1 MGKLKNKRWPFIVLS
16 ILLACA
22 LWLYIRS
29 QGDTD
34 GSKPMSHLPIVFSGE
49 ENLESRGLMVSS
61 GAGQTVNIRVRGPWT
76 TVNQVTR
83 DTVFALVDLSRITEA
98 GEYTLPVEIEFS
110 TNIISTG
117 LSVTE
122 RNPSQI
128 TVVVSD
134 YAEKDV
140 NVQAVFDGS
149 VADGFQTGQIT
160 ISPETIHI
168 SGEAAVVD
176 QVDHALV
183 TVTGEELDQ
192 TVSGEY
198 PFQLVDAAGNVIE
211 HRLTCSTETIF
222 ATMPVLTGK
231 DVPLTVELLPGGGAS
246 EGKHVSY
253 TISPSTISVAGSP
266 DDIEDLT
273 SISLGTIDLGK
284 VVNDEEAFTFDIVL
298 PSGLTNVSE
307 VTTAT
312 VTVKIRGLV
321 TETVSATQI
330 ETINV
335 PAGYR
340 AQAVTQSKD
349 VLVRGTED
357 AVAGINASHI
367 RIVADL
373 SDTPAAAGRYTVEA
387 NVVLEGVADAGAVG
401 DYTVVIA
408 LTKE

>member
-34 GSKPMSHLPIVFSGE
+34 GTKPVNHLPIVFSGE
-49 ENLESRGLMVSS
+49 ENLESRGLMVSE
-61 GAGQTVNIRVRGPWT
+61 GAGQTVNIRVSGQWT
-76 TVNQVTR
+76 TVNKVTQN
-83 DTVFALVDLSRITEA
+83 TVFAVVDLSRITEA

-117 LSVTE
+117 LSVLE
-122 RNPSQI
+122 RTPSQI
-128 TVVVSD
+128 TVTVSD

-140 NVQAVFDGS
+140 PVQAVFDGS
-149 VADGFQTGQIT
+149 VADGFQTGKIT

-168 SGEAAVVD
+168 SGEASVVD
-176 QVDHALV
+176 QVDHALI
-183 TVTGEELDQ
+183 TITGEELDQ

-198 PFQLVDAAGNVIE
+198 PVRLVDAAGKEIE
-211 HRLTCSTETIF
+211 HELTCSAETIF
-222 ATMPVLTGK
+222 ASMPVLTGK

-246 EGKHVSY
+246 EGKHVSC

-266 DDIEDLT
+266 DDIADIS
-273 SISLGTIDLGK
+273 SISLGTIDLST
-284 VVNDEEAFTFDIVL
+284 VVNEEEVFTFDIVL

-312 VTVKIRGLV
+312 VSVKIYGLV

-335 PAGYR
+335 PTGYR

-349 VLVRGTED
+349 ILVRGTEE
-357 AVAGINASHI
+357 VVSGINASHI

-387 NVVLEGVADAGAVG
+387 DVILEGVAGAGAVG

-408 LTKE
+408 LIKE